1 MQVSAN
7 LRGAA
12 LMMGSMAAFT
22 MNDMFLKLLAGQV
35 HLFQLLTLR
44 GGLTMLFTGLL
55 AWRMGVLKLNVPRK
69 DRRMVLLRIGA
80 EVGAAYF
87 FLTALFHLPLANVTA
102 ILQSIPL
109 AVTLFAALLF
119 KEPLGWRRLLAIAVG
134 FAGVML
140 IVRPGGAGFHSY
152 SIYALLAVGFVVV
165 RDLSTRRLS
174 GATHSMTV
182 TFATTVAITLSFG
195 MASLGVEW
203 VPMSA
208 DQLWLVAKSAVMV
221 TIAYLLSIMVMRVGE
236 VSFVSPFRYTGLI
249 WALVLGWYTFNEW
262 PSMIE
267 LTGAAIVVASGVFM
281 LYRESVLARRQKRA
295 RANGE

>member
-1 MQVSAN
+1 
-7 LRGAA
+7 
-12 LMMGSMAAFT
+12 MMGSMAAFT

-44 GGLTMLFTGLL
+44 GGLTMLFTGVL

-140 IVRPGGAGFHSY
+140 IVRPGGAGFNSY
-152 SIYALLAVGFVVV
+152 SIYALIAVGFVVV

-208 DQLWLVAKSAVMV
+208 DQLWLVTKSAVMM